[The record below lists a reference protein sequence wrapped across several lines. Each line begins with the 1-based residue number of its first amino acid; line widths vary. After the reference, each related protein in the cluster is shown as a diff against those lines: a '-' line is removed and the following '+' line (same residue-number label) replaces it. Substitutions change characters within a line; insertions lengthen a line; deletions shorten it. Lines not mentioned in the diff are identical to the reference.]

1 MQASQTAISRCSN
14 ELNLLTVMEIKRLYL
29 LSYIK
34 DVTYKGK
41 GVQVHF
47 ASDAQLELTPAMN
60 LEFYEIPKHA
70 MKQEIF

>member
-1 MQASQTAISRCSN
+1 
-14 ELNLLTVMEIKRLYL
+14 MEIKRLYL

-34 DVTYKGK
+34 DVTYKGE